1 MDITLHFCQGNLRSK
16 KFYDA
21 KYDGLVDTI
30 FQLPFSGFFMEFD
43 DEKYCNFSLLEKRQG
58 QKIVLGL
65 VNGQTSWKTRKSCLS
80 ARRKPISTL
89 IQSRSALLPN
99 TFLPHQ
105 YVFASTEV
113 GNLISEE
120 GQWRKLD
127 LVHEL
132 VESLNA

>member
-1 MDITLHFCQGNLRSK
+1 MDITLHFSQGNLRSK

-65 VNGQTSWKTRKSCLS
+65 VNT
-80 ARRKPISTL
+80 
-89 IQSRSALLPN
+89 QSDELEDKEVLLKRLEEANKHVDPKQICIA
-99 TFLPHQ
+99 TQ
-105 YVFASTEV
+105 YGFASTEA

-132 VESLNA
+132 AESLNA

>member
-1 MDITLHFCQGNLRSK
+1 
-16 KFYDA
+16 
-21 KYDGLVDTI
+21 
-30 FQLPFSGFFMEFD
+30 MEFD

-65 VNGQTSWKTRKSCLS
+65 VNT
-80 ARRKPISTL
+80 
-89 IQSRSALLPN
+89 QSDELEDKEVLLKRLKEANKHVDPKQICIA
-99 TFLPHQ
+99 TQ
-105 YVFASTEV
+105 YGFASTEA

-132 VESLNA
+132 AESLNA